1 MGYIKQRIA
10 ELSKEYGGK
19 VKASIACMDWYEA
32 GIKSKSVNEA
42 KLTRTRFQ
50 PGKIYVF
57 KYDPKY
63 KKELPWF
70 DENPV
75 VLAIEQINNND
86 LGINLNLLPTPFKEK
101 LLDELIKETK
111 AKGAPDNITIVWAS
125 IAESDSDISVSKF
138 GAAK

>member
-1 MGYIKQRIA
+1 MGYIKQRIT
-10 ELSKEYGGK
+10 ELSKEFGGK
-19 VKASIACMDWYEA
+19 IKASIACMDWYED
-32 GIKSKSVNEA
+32 GIRSKSQNEA
-42 KLTRTRFQ
+42 RLTRTRFQ

-86 LGINLNLLPTPFKEK
+86 LGINLNLLPVPYKEK
-101 LLDELIKETK
+101 LLDELFTRMKIKVDKQETIHLSLIIK
-111 AKGAPDNITIVWAS
+111 SFLLIYILAR
-125 IAESDSDISVSKF
+125 
-138 GAAK
+138 